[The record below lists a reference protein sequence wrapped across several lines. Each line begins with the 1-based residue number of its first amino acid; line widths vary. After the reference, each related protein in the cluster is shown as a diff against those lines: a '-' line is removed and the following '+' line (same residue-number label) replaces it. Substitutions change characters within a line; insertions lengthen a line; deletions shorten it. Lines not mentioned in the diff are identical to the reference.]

1 MKKRTAQI
9 FRKKKGREIQKQNT
23 RQREEIK
30 NNRRRDF
37 NQMTI
42 FTSKVTL
49 IIIPK
54 QATTTLPSTPRER
67 DLPSMAMAVK

>member
-1 MKKRTAQI
+1 MKKRKAQI

-49 IIIPK
+49 IIIPNK
-54 QATTTLPSTPRER
+54 GNRFS
-67 DLPSMAMAVK
+67 D